1 MQKIVDIRKKWVYNS
16 ITINPEHPKEKKSLR
31 ILGENIMKIKK
42 LIATVL
48 ATVTAFATF
57 GFTSCNLLGGKE
69 KLIVYTEAG
78 FAPFEYIQNGKIV
91 GVDVDI
97 MNLVGEKL
105 GKEVIFEN
113 VGFDTIVDTVAEG
126 KLCHVGAAGISVN
139 PARAE
144 KVDFSDEYYTA
155 SLYVIYKSQA
165 EGDYVSMT
173 TDDVN
178 GVYWDSLKGKKIA
191 VQNGTT
197 ADLFLGDEIA
207 EGGAAE
213 GAQKVG
219 FDALASA
226 VADVGLNSDV
236 LIIDEL
242 PAKKLIEG
250 KSDLA
255 CAPLYYKGDEETPD
269 EAAVDTYAICVT
281 KGQTELLKAIN
292 EVLAELG
299 KEGIQELVNKH
310 LGL

>member
-1 MQKIVDIRKKWVYNS
+1 
-16 ITINPEHPKEKKSLR
+16 
-31 ILGENIMKIKK
+31 MKIKK
-42 LIATVL
+42 LIASVL
-48 ATVTAFATF
+48 ATVSAFAAF
-57 GFTSCNLLGGKE
+57 SFTSCGLSDSN

-78 FAPFEYIQNGKIV
+78 FAPFEYIQDGNIV

-105 GKEVIFEN
+105 GKKVVFEN
-113 VGFDTIVDTVAEG
+113 VGFDTIVDSVSEG
-126 KLCHVGAAGISVN
+126 KLCNVGAAGISVTEE
-139 PARAE
+139 RAE
-144 KVDFSDEYYTA
+144 KVDFSTEYYTA
-155 SLYVIYKSQA
+155 NLYVIYKTTT

-173 TDDVN
+173 TDNLN

-213 GAQKVG
+213 GAKKVG

-226 VADVGLNSDV
+226 VADIGLNSDV

-242 PAKKLIEG
+242 PAKKLIES

-255 CAPLYYKGDEETPD
+255 CAPLYYKGSEGEND
-269 EAAVDTYAICVT
+269 EAAVDSYVICVT
-281 KGQTELLKAIN
+281 KGQTEILNAIN

-299 KEGIQELVNKH
+299 KEGIQALVNKH